1 MVGKLVNLSGI
12 CLMASI
18 ALGSLQ
24 FSLPPTSTFDD
35 LQEKVNALELKS
47 IFNQLI
53 MNGRQLQKEVDVL
66 KSKLSKIDALETK
79 LSNVPQLL

>member
-12 CLMASI
+12 FLMASM
-18 ALGSLQ
+18 ALGSIQ
-24 FSLPPTSTFDD
+24 FTLPPASSFDD
-35 LQEKVNALELKS
+35 LQEKVNSLELKS

-53 MNGRQLQKEVDVL
+53 MNNKQLQAEVDVL
-66 KSKLSKIDALETK
+66 KSKLSKIDALESK